1 MGYFRELPNL
11 QYQSPYSN
19 RISSATY
26 VTAKNIF
33 RRMKIRDDLKN
44 TFSVFNKY
52 EIDDGDR
59 PDTVARDLYG
69 KSIFDYVVLI
79 TAGIV
84 NVRDQW
90 PLSSKELY
98 DFTVSKYG
106 LTEINKVNHFETK
119 EIKNNRGVVVM
130 QKGKIVDEN
139 FTLKYSDVVG
149 TITKVDSNG
158 DDVLDDQGNKIMI
171 DNTRMV
177 EISGSKLVRG
187 VTNYEYE
194 SGINEN
200 KRTINVLRPQYL
212 QQFLNDIRNEMTYDR
227 SSQFVNDK
235 LIKTENTRVTT

>member
-19 RISSATY
+19 RISSASY

-44 TFSVFNKY
+44 VLSIFNKY

-69 KSIFDYVVLI
+69 KSNLDWVVLI
-79 TAGIV
+79 TANII
-84 NVRDQW
+84 NVRDEW

-98 DFTVSKYG
+98 DFTISKYG
-106 LTEINKVNHFETK
+106 LKEINNIKHYETT
-119 EIKNNRGVVVM
+119 EVKNINQVIVLP
-130 QKGKIVDEN
+130 KGKIVDKN
-139 FTLKYSDVVG
+139 FEIPKPESNTATL
-149 TITKVDSNG
+149 NP
-158 DDVLDDQGNKIMI
+158 
-171 DNTRMV
+171 
-177 EISGSKLVRG
+177 VRG

-194 SGINEN
+194 TKINN
-200 KRTINVLRPQYL
+200 KKRTIDVLRSEYL
-212 QQFLNDIRNEMTYDR
+212 QQFLNDIRNEMIYKK

-235 LIKTENTRVTT
+235 LIKTENTRITN